1 MTFDSSDGIFPW
13 GCGLLQ
19 IHHAFKIK
27 ERQVNLTDGLSYVEK
42 TDLILPHMN
51 MNICG
56 GASFWLTLVLFWFF
70 YIVSVATQRL

>member
-42 TDLILPHMN
+42 TDLILPHM
-51 MNICG
+51 I
-56 GASFWLTLVLFWFF
+56 SVVVLHSGLLWFF
-70 YIVSVATQRL
+70 SGSFTRECSYSETIG